1 MAESSEPRPV
11 ALKLEA
17 AIEGMNLTIFKL
29 STSNIKLSFLNM
41 SVKFLLFFST
51 ESLGANRFKCTL
63 ELRLAFEIL
72 KVILQGSLGLASNA
86 AV

>member
-1 MAESSEPRPV
+1 
-11 ALKLEA
+11 
-17 AIEGMNLTIFKL
+17 
-29 STSNIKLSFLNM
+29 M

-51 ESLGANRFKCTL
+51 ESLGTNRFKCTL